1 MSTKLSSILFIFI
14 LLASCKPKTEP
25 NRLLG
30 NWYGFDQDSAYYE
43 LYITDTL
50 IILNHESMG
59 FTEYTYEKDGTKLTT
74 TTPLF
79 FERIWNLDSVNDSI
93 FILSD
98 TLETNYYYRINTP
111 LDFFGSLKDSMEFVG
126 FKEGFIS
133 RYQNHKND

>member
-1 MSTKLSSILFIFI
+1 MSTKLSFILFIII

-25 NRLLG
+25 NLLLG

-43 LYITDTL
+43 LYISDSL
-50 IILNHESMG
+50 IILNHENMG
-59 FTEYTYEKDGTKLTT
+59 FAEYSYKKDGTKLIT

-79 FERIWNLDSVNDSI
+79 FERVWNLDSVNDSI

-98 TLETNYYYRINTP
+98 TLETHHYYRIDTP
-111 LDFFGSLKDSMEFVG
+111 MDFFGSLKDSMEFAG

-133 RYQNHKND
+133 RNQKHKND